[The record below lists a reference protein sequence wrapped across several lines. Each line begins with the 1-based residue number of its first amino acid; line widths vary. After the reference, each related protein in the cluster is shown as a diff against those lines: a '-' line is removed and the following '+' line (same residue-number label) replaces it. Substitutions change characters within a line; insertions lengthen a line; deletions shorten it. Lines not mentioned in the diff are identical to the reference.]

1 MTIAT
6 VHTSLDDRV
15 GGRARARRS
24 GEVTAS
30 ANQPHVEFCGELR
43 SVESPFTIGRDA
55 HLVLDEGNRYLHR
68 HFLSL
73 SEQHGIWL
81 LSNVGTQLT
90 ATVSDADGR
99 LEAFLAPGG
108 VLPLVFA
115 RTIVR
120 FTAGP
125 TTYEFSVLFDEPA
138 FRVGRRDESPDELA
152 ASKAVGLSG
161 AVGDATV
168 GRVSLSPEQLLMIV
182 ALAEPALRGDGRA
195 ATALPSSTDVAI
207 RLGWTITKFNR
218 KLDGVCS
225 KLAANGVRGMHGD
238 SARLAANRRG
248 RLVEYALAVRMVTR
262 ADLGL
267 LDAVGSTPQ

>member
-1 MTIAT
+1 
-6 VHTSLDDRV
+6 
-15 GGRARARRS
+15 
-24 GEVTAS
+24 VTAS
-30 ANQPHVEFCGELR
+30 ANQPHVEFCGELL
-43 SVESPFTIGRDA
+43 SVVSPFTIGRDA
-55 HLVLDEGNRYLHR
+55 HLVLDEDNRHLHR

-90 ATVSDADGR
+90 ATVSDAEGR

-115 RTIVR
+115 HTIVR
-120 FTAGP
+120 STAGP
-125 TTYEFSVLFDEPA
+125 TTYEFSVLFAEPA
-138 FRVGRRDESPDELA
+138 FRVGRRDDAPDELSTACA
-152 ASKAVGLSG
+152 ADV
-161 AVGDATV
+161 TV
-168 GRVSLSPEQLLMIV
+168 GRVSMSAEQLLMIV

-195 ATALPSSTDVAI
+195 ASALPSSTDVAT

-262 ADLGL
+262 VDLGL
-267 LDAVGSTPQ
+267 LDAVDVSRHA

>member
-1 MTIAT
+1 MTT
-6 VHTSLDDRV
+6 
-15 GGRARARRS
+15 
-24 GEVTAS
+24 S
-30 ANQPHVEFCGELR
+30 ANQPCVEFCGELT
-43 SVESPFTIGRDA
+43 SVVGSTFTIGRHA
-55 HLVLDEGNRYLHR
+55 NLVLDEDNRYLHR

-73 SEQHGIWL
+73 AEQQGIWL

-90 ATVSDADGR
+90 ATVSDDDGR

-115 RTIVR
+115 RTVVR
-120 FTAGP
+120 CTAGP

-138 FRVGRRDESPDELA
+138 FRVGRRDDVLPSP
-152 ASKAVGLSG
+152 G
-161 AVGDATV
+161 ATTGATTDATV
-168 GRVSLSPEQLLMIV
+168 GRVSLSGEQLLMIV

-195 ATALPSSTDVAI
+195 NTTLPSSIDVAV

-238 SARLAANRRG
+238 AARLAANRRA
-248 RLVEYALAVRMVTR
+248 RLVEYALAVRLVTR
-262 ADLGL
+262 ADLQL
-267 LDAVGSTPQ
+267 LDAVGPAAPCTDQAR

>member
-1 MTIAT
+1 M
-6 VHTSLDDRV
+6 
-15 GGRARARRS
+15 
-24 GEVTAS
+24 TAS

-43 SVESPFTIGRDA
+43 SVESPFSIGRDA
-55 HLVLDEGNRYLHR
+55 HLVLDEDNRYLHR

-120 FTAGP
+120 CTAGP

-138 FRVGRRDESPDELA
+138 FRVGRLDESLAELA
-152 ASKAVGLSG
+152 ASAVGLSG
-161 AVGDATV
+161 AVSDTTV
-168 GRVSLSPEQLLMIV
+168 GRVSMSAEQLLMIV

-218 KLDGVCS
+218 KLDSVCS

-238 SARLAANRRG
+238 AGRLAANRRG

-262 ADLGL
+262 VDLGL
-267 LDAVGSTPQ
+267 LDLAAPAVSGAVV

>member
-1 MTIAT
+1 M
-6 VHTSLDDRV
+6 
-15 GGRARARRS
+15 GGVMAP
-24 GEVTAS
+24 AS
-30 ANQPHVEFCGELR
+30 QPHVEFCGDVLA
-43 SVESPFTIGRDA
+43 VETPFTIGRDA
-55 HLVLDEGNRYLHR
+55 HLVLDVDNRYLHR

-81 LSNVGTQLT
+81 LSNVGTLLT

-120 FTAGP
+120 CTAGP

-138 FRVGRRDESPDELA
+138 FRVGRCGESSTDLEEETAVGGA
-152 ASKAVGLSG
+152 AGLSG
-161 AVGDATV
+161 ALGDATV
-168 GRVSLSPEQLLMIV
+168 GRVSLSAEQLLMIV
-182 ALAEPALRGDGRA
+182 ALAEPALRGNGRA
-195 ATALPSSTDVAI
+195 ATTLPSSTEVAI

-218 KLDGVCS
+218 KLDGVCA

-248 RLVEYALAVRMVTR
+248 RLVEYALAVRIVTR
-262 ADLGL
+262 DDLRL
-267 LDAVGSTPQ
+267 LDTADQSQP